1 MEDVCLCMESRAM
14 QLLHKVDK
22 TAVHTGLYHTLPL
35 LLDTLC
41 TTVNSVCAL
50 FKVFF
55 RVCFPVTGA

>member
-22 TAVHTGLYHTLPL
+22 TAVYTGLYHTLPL

-41 TTVNSVCAL
+41 TTFNSVCAM
-50 FKVFF
+50 FKMFF
-55 RVCFPVTGA
+55 RVCVPVTRA